1 MRVGSVHARQA
12 PISAPPLPVLE
23 VRGLT
28 KRYGRRVVLR
38 DLSLTLEP
46 GQVLGLLGP
55 NGAGKTTAI
64 CALLGLVRP
73 DAGKVLILGIDARRA
88 PQAALRHVGAL
99 VESPAF
105 YPYLSGWENL
115 AILARLRRV
124 PERQIATSLDRVGL
138 TQAAQQRV
146 GTYSLGM
153 RQRLAIAAAILHEPA
168 LLILDEP
175 TNGLDPQGI
184 VEVRELVR
192 SLAAGGQTIL
202 LCSHVL
208 AEVQQTCSHV
218 LILAHGEPVATGAL
232 ADLLTGN
239 RTFRLRTPERARLH
253 TVLQQLSWVQVLE
266 ENGEIVRLLIPPER
280 QEAFSRL
287 LVEHGVPV
295 LELCREETTLEQFF
309 LAMTEADTSASG
321 EPRRRRSIWSGVR
334 G

>member
-1 MRVGSVHARQA
+1 MPMVRAGHALTPA
-12 PISAPPLPVLE
+12 PDPPVLE

-38 DLSLTLEP
+38 DLSITLER

-73 DAGKVLILGIDARRA
+73 DAGEIRVLGIDARRA
-88 PQAALRHVGAL
+88 AHQALRHVGAL
-99 VESPAF
+99 VESPTF

-115 AILARLRRV
+115 AILARLRSV
-124 PERQIATSLDRVGL
+124 PERQIAQALHLVGL
-138 TQAAQQRV
+138 PQAAHQRV

-168 LLILDEP
+168 LLVLDEP

-192 SLAAGGQTIL
+192 DLAAGGQTIL

-218 LILAHGEPVATGAL
+218 LILARGETVATGAL

-239 RTFRLRTPERARLH
+239 RTFRLRTPDWARLQAA
-253 TVLQQLSWVQVLE
+253 LQQLPWVQVLE
-266 ENGEIVRLLIPPER
+266 ENGELMRLLIPPDR
-280 QEAFSRL
+280 HEAFSRL
-287 LVEHGVPV
+287 LVEHAIPV

-309 LAMTEADTSASG
+309 LAMTEAEGTPSSETA
-321 EPRRRRSIWSGVR
+321 RRRPIWSR
-334 G
+334 LRR

>member
-1 MRVGSVHARQA
+1 
-12 PISAPPLPVLE
+12 VLE

-38 DLSLTLEP
+38 DLSITLER
-46 GQVLGLLGP
+46 GQVLGLQGP

-73 DAGKVLILGIDARRA
+73 DAGEVRILGIDARRA
-88 PQAALRHVGAL
+88 AHQALRHVGAL
-99 VESPAF
+99 VESPTF

-115 AILARLRRV
+115 AILARLRGV
-124 PERQIATSLDRVGL
+124 PERQIAQALHLVGL
-138 TQAAQQRV
+138 PQAAHQRV

-153 RQRLAIAAAILHEPA
+153 RQRLAIGAAILHEPA

-192 SLAAGGQTIL
+192 DLAAGGQTIL

-218 LILAHGEPVATGAL
+218 LILARGETVATGAL

-239 RTFRLRTPERARLH
+239 RTVRLRTPDRTRLQAA
-253 TVLQQLSWVQVLE
+253 LQQLPWVQVLE
-266 ENGEIVRLLIPPER
+266 EKGELMRLLIPPDR

-287 LVEHGVPV
+287 LVEHAIPV

-309 LAMTEADTSASG
+309 LAMTEADEPASG
-321 EPRRRRSIWSGVR
+321 EATRRRSFWSRVR